1 LFRKFAILGVALGV
15 IFGFVLPAA
24 PASAQYIP
32 GQPGCVAEPSEI
44 DANSATSGTLTCI
57 GCPPGTT
64 ASAYVLVD
72 GTEVEIGS
80 AAVNDDDD
88 GGVTIS
94 VSYPA
99 LPPGDYTTLVRCGDV
114 VLSNVLTVVGLGGQ
128 QVGRLPVTGSDSR
141 LLLQVALTLIV
152 IGGLLAL
159 AARKRRHA
167 YD

>member
-1 LFRKFAILGVALGV
+1 VALGV
-15 IFGFVLPAA
+15 IFGLFVVPTA

-32 GQPGCVAEPSEI
+32 GQPGCIADPTQI
-44 DANSATSGTLTCI
+44 DANTATSGTITCI

-64 ASAYVLVD
+64 AGAYVVVD
-72 GTEVEIGS
+72 GEEVQIGS
-80 AAVNDDDD
+80 AQVGDDED

-94 VSYPA
+94 VSYPS

-128 QVGRLPVTGSDSR
+128 QVGRGPLPVTGSDSR
-141 LLLQVALTLIV
+141 LLLQIAITLVV
-152 IGGLLAL
+152 IGGLLAI

-167 YD
+167 YA